1 MGVFLGLALRRVRV
15 KPLDTPQWEG
25 YAWFRF
31 SPTKRLAYGVM
42 CAAGAAADRIHYGRR
57 FHHASAGDRELAASH
72 GFTPREFRMLQDLA
86 EAYLRG
92 PLATKWEALAAALTE
107 RDLTGR
113 EVKAFVLHRD
123 AEAIAAE

>member
-1 MGVFLGLALRRVRV
+1 M
-15 KPLDTPQWEG
+15 KPSDAPEFEG

-31 SPTKRLAYGVM
+31 SATKRLAFGVM
-42 CAAGAAADRIHYGRR
+42 CAAGAASDRIHYGRK
-57 FHHASAGDRELAASH
+57 HSYASRGDRELAAGH

-92 PLATKWEALAAALTE
+92 PLAIPWRRLTAALLE

-113 EVKAFVLHRD
+113 EVRAFVLHRD
-123 AEAIAAE
+123 HEAIAAE